1 MHVIEQGNPMLRP
14 ALIAVAL
21 AGVAAPAFA
30 QNTDPAPAPA
40 STLPDPNDNSD
51 QLTIGVGGAY
61 VPDYT
66 GSSHYRLTPAAVIRG
81 RVSGISFTTRGP
93 SLEVN
98 LVPRSKEKFSFSAGP
113 IAALGLNRTGKI
125 KDPLVALLPRRKKAI
140 ELGGFVGGSFHGL
153 TNPYDSLGAKVAVT
167 HDVGHAHRSTIV
179 SPSVDFST
187 PLSRSTYVGVSAG
200 LDFVSTR
207 YAQYYFG
214 VTPAEAAL
222 SGLPA
227 FAPKGGLR
235 DWKVNLLAV
244 QSLSGNLLKGLSLG
258 GTLGYSRLQGDFKR
272 SPLVA
277 QRGKAGQWLGAI
289 GLGYSF

>member
-1 MHVIEQGNPMLRP
+1 MHVIEQGNPMLRL
-14 ALIAVAL
+14 AFITVAL
-21 AGVAAPAFA
+21 ASAAVPALAQSSDAAPAA
-30 QNTDPAPAPA
+30 A
-40 STLPDPNDNSD
+40 STLPDPNDSSD
-51 QLTIGVGGAY
+51 QLTIGVGG
-61 VPDYT
+61 
-66 GSSHYRLTPAAVIRG
+66 
-81 RVSGISFTTRGP
+81 ISFTTRGP
-93 SLEVN
+93 AIEVN
-98 LVPRSKEKFSFSAGP
+98 LIPRSKEKFSFSAGP
-113 IAALGLNRTGKI
+113 IVALGLNRTGKI

-140 ELGGFVGGSFHGL
+140 ELGGFVGGSIHGL
-153 TNPYDSLGAKVAVT
+153 TNPYDSLGAKVAVM
-167 HDVGHAHRSTIV
+167 HDVGHAHRSTSV

-187 PLSRSTYVGVSAG
+187 PLSRSTYVGLSAG

-207 YAQYYFG
+207 YAGYYFG
-214 VTPAEAAL
+214 VTPADAAL

-227 FAPKGGLR
+227 FAPKGGLK

-277 QRGKAGQWLGAI
+277 QRGKAGQWLGAL

>member
-1 MHVIEQGNPMLRP
+1 MHVIEQGNPMLRSV
-14 ALIAVAL
+14 LLAVAL
-21 AGVAAPAFA
+21 AGVSAPALA
-30 QNTDPAPAPA
+30 QNTDPAPTTA
-40 STLPDPNDNSD
+40 SNLPDPNDRSD
-51 QLTIGVGGAY
+51 QLTIGIGVGMM
-61 VPDYT
+61 PDYS
-66 GSSHYRLTPAAVIRG
+66 GSNDYRLTPAPMLRG
-81 RVSGISFTTRGP
+81 RVSGISFATRGP
-93 SLEVN
+93 GIEVN

-113 IAALGLNRTGKI
+113 IAGLGLNRTGKI
-125 KDPLVALLPRRKKAI
+125 KDPLVALLPRRKTAI
-140 ELGGFVGGSFHGL
+140 ELGGFVGGSFRGL

-167 HDVGHAHRSTIV
+167 HDVGHAHRSTMV

-187 PLSRSTYVGVSAG
+187 PLSRSTYVGVAAG

-222 SGLPA
+222 STLPA
-227 FAPKGGLR
+227 FAPKGGLK

-258 GTLGYSRLQGDFKR
+258 GTLGYSRLLGDFKR

-277 QRGKAGQWLGAI
+277 QRGKAGQWLGAV